1 LKYFLIYTILF
12 LNIVA
17 VFAIGV
23 ASLSV
28 YISPAEFWI
37 PALFGLAYPYLL
49 VINLV
54 FIILWAIVK
63 PKFVIFSILV
73 ILAGFN
79 HIGNYLQ
86 FSGKKTEE
94 KGLRITSYNVRYFMG
109 TNEFPSKENADHIT
123 DFLRQNNADIICLQE
138 VRLNKR
144 QIFDVKNSRLPQVS
158 HLQLAHSSFAG
169 GQLTLT
175 RFPITNMGEIRFK
188 NSGNMIIYTDILVNP
203 DTIRVYNC
211 HLQSY
216 RLQPAEI
223 NSIDSIDFNYH
234 QNMKEKIRELSMK
247 FKDALIK
254 RAEQAATLREHLNQC
269 RYPVIV
275 CGDFNDTPIS
285 FTYHTVKGNLKDSFT
300 ESGKGTANTY
310 NGKLPSFRID
320 YILYS
325 PKFTSYNFEVS
336 NLNHS
341 DHFPISCDLFP
352 SGKK

>member
-1 LKYFLIYTILF
+1 MKYFLIYTILF

-109 TNEFPSKENADHIT
+109 TTEFPSKENADHIT

-144 QIFDVKNSRLPQVS
+144 QIFDVKNS
-158 HLQLAHSSFAG
+158 
-169 GQLTLT
+169 
-175 RFPITNMGEIRFK
+175 
-188 NSGNMIIYTDILVNP
+188 
-203 DTIRVYNC
+203 
-211 HLQSY
+211 
-216 RLQPAEI
+216 
-223 NSIDSIDFNYH
+223 
-234 QNMKEKIRELSMK
+234 
-247 FKDALIK
+247 
-254 RAEQAATLREHLNQC
+254 
-269 RYPVIV
+269 
-275 CGDFNDTPIS
+275 
-285 FTYHTVKGNLKDSFT
+285 
-300 ESGKGTANTY
+300 
-310 NGKLPSFRID
+310 
-320 YILYS
+320 
-325 PKFTSYNFEVS
+325 
-336 NLNHS
+336 
-341 DHFPISCDLFP
+341 
-352 SGKK
+352 